1 MAGDMEK
8 RLARLE
14 REKRGLQGF
23 TCCWKPDATVQGARL
38 GEEVMERLSGE
49 TAEDFVKRVFDTWD
63 SAGGF
68 IEWV

>member
-1 MAGDMEK
+1 MQKELTK
-8 RLARLE
+8 RIDRLE
-14 REKRGLQGF
+14 VRRVGLLY
-23 TCCWKPDATVQGARL
+23 CWKPDEAVQGARL

-49 TAEDFVKRVFDTWD
+49 AAEDFVKRVFDTWD